1 MSQFSSRSTSKYL
14 GRPTALLSFNFS
26 LSFRFCR
33 GTHLF
38 FGFWNCSS
46 KHCWQSLAVV
56 GECGRITQPS
66 WLLGEL

>member
-46 KHCWQSLAVV
+46 KHCPVDSHW
-56 GECGRITQPS
+56 R
-66 WLLGEL
+66 WLVSAAE